1 MIAPLCSS
9 KTAFLPVDQVK
20 RPEKAV
26 FVFEKV
32 FMCKK
37 LQHVGF
43 LNLARQICD
52 LTLKTS
58 LQWILP
64 GAIVEQAS
72 LLRSKDL
79 RSQFRR
85 PPCFPK
91 VSNGKDFGK
100 ISDSPQSAFDPFF
113 KLKLGDM

>member
-37 LQHVGF
+37 LHLFGF
-43 LNLARQICD
+43 LNFVHQTRD
-52 LTLKTS
+52 LTPKS
-58 LQWILP
+58 SGQWILP
-64 GAIVEQAS
+64 GTIVGQAS
-72 LLRSKDL
+72 R
-79 RSQFRR
+79 
-85 PPCFPK
+85 
-91 VSNGKDFGK
+91 
-100 ISDSPQSAFDPFF
+100 SDSPQSDFDPFF
-113 KLKLGDM
+113 KFHSKICDPLVEAKLPISVTNL

>member
-1 MIAPLCSS
+1 MIAPCSS
-9 KTAFLPVDQVK
+9 KTVFLPVDQVK

-32 FMCKK
+32 VMRQK

-43 LNLARQICD
+43 LNLAHQTCD

-58 LQWILP
+58 VQWILP
-64 GAIVEQAS
+64 GAIVDQAS
-72 LLRSKDL
+72 RLRSKDL

-100 ISDSPQSAFDPFF
+100 NFRFAPIRFRSIFQI
-113 KLKLGDM
+113 KLGDM